1 MPPPSSRSVYT
12 STQIQQYYDRI
23 SLPAVHRH
31 EPGAKSAS
39 VANSTDGL
47 AYLSALQRHNLT
59 SIPFENLDL
68 HYSPHHTISIDV
80 DHLFEKIVARKGG
93 RGGYCMENNALFGT
107 VLRTL
112 GFNVTSV
119 GARINSAVGAKP
131 GSGKREELTYSGW
144 SHMVN
149 IVTLSSGAKY
159 MVDVGFGGGGPTH
172 PLALIHD
179 SPVLN
184 VAPEQMVRLLH
195 ASIPDVTDPE
205 QKFWVYEKQNTSQE
219 EFWPQ
224 YCFTLTEFLPSDY
237 KVMNHYTSTSKMSWF
252 TWSVVCVK
260 MLLAEN
266 HESIVGEITLFDG
279 SIKKRVSG
287 KSEPLMEIKTEDD
300 RVQALEE
307 YLGIRLSEAEK
318 NGIKGTVAAIKG

>member
-159 MVDVGFGGGGPTH
+159 MVDVGFGAGTHAPTGPH
-172 PLALIHD
+172 PRL
-179 SPVLN
+179 PVLN

-279 SIKKRVSG
+279 SIKRG
-287 KSEPLMEIKTEDD
+287 
-300 RVQALEE
+300 VQALEE